1 MTTEEIKNEVNEKEK
16 NESNENDNINKGDNN
31 LDLKELFFSHPSQ
44 KDKKKKD
51 FTEYSRIDM
60 KLLNKK
66 RERENKKEENK
77 DDENNNKLE
86 EDKNDNA
93 QEEKKDENENEE
105 AEEKKD
111 NSIENNLPGE
121 LVDLINQTKSNEPF
135 TVEDFEKYRAYKK
148 ININV
153 YNK

>member
-1 MTTEEIKNEVNEKEK
+1 MTTEEVKNEVKDKEK
-16 NESNENDNINKGDNN
+16 NETNENDNTNNVDNN
-31 LDLKELFFSHPSQ
+31 LDFKELFFSHPSQ

-77 DDENNNKLE
+77 DEENINKLE
-86 EDKNDNA
+86 EDKNANT
-93 QEEKKDENENEE
+93 QEEKKDENDNEE

-111 NSIENNLPGE
+111 NSLENNLPGE
-121 LVDLINQTKSNEPF
+121 LIDLINQTKNNEPF
-135 TVEDFEKYRAYKK
+135 TVKDFEKYRAYKK
-148 ININV
+148 ININA

>member
-51 FTEYSRIDM
+51 FTEYSRINM

-86 EDKNDNA
+86 EDKNANA

-121 LVDLINQTKSNEPF
+121 LVDLINQTKNNEPF

-148 ININV
+148 INING